1 MTYIGES
8 KTVEARSYPGY
19 LTIVNAVDEH
29 RRPKGGSVHTTGMHL
44 HWQAGPVNAD
54 NGRNGA
60 FIEDP
65 ITAAIERLRSVLAEK
80 IEVRPK
86 GQLAVLNVGE
96 ARQAARKRGNHT
108 LRVIHRP
115 EPERESHAGIEGY
128 GDSHA
133 QRLRIAG
140 ALRDLV
146 RRCCM
151 HDAVA

>member
-1 MTYIGES
+1 MTGS
-8 KTVEARSYPGY
+8 CPGGQQPPRIIADEDHVAHYCSPKRVVDGLPSGNAFELREGRDTY
-19 LTIVNAVDEH
+19 LSVDWLEKLD
-29 RRPKGGSVHTTGMHL
+29 RY
-44 HWQAGPVNAD
+44 D
-54 NGRNGA
+54 
-60 FIEDP
+60 
-65 ITAAIERLRSVLAEK
+65 TATAIERLRSVLAEK